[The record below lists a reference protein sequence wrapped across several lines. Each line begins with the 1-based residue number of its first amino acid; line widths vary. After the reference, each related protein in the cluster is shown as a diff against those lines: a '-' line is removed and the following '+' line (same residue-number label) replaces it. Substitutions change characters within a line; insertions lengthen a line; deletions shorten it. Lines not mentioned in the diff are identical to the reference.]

1 MKFIALAAAGS
12 LAFAAAA
19 CSKPP
24 ADNGTG
30 TNTGSYKAC
39 MVTDTGGIDDRSFNA
54 SSWAGLEAA
63 KASNS
68 SITTKYTASTAMSD
82 YDPNLQNSV
91 ADGCQYVQ
99 AVGGLMGDATKKVAA
114 ANPKVQFSIVD
125 ANNQG
130 LSNVY
135 PIQFETQ
142 QAAYLAGYLAAG
154 YSKTGKVG
162 TYGGMKIGPVTI
174 FMDGFVDGVKKYNE
188 VKGKTVQVFGWDKDK
203 QDGLFTNDFVK
214 QEAGK
219 QQSDTLAAQGVDVIM
234 PVAGGA
240 GLGTAAAAANGGYVV
255 IWVDADGYDTTD
267 YKSVMLSTVVKN
279 SKDGVKETVL
289 ASAKAPGT
297 MLTGGFLGTLA
308 NKGVSLAPF
317 HEFDSKIDASLK
329 TELKQLEAD
338 IVSGKIKVTSPAQPK

>member
-1 MKFIALAAAGS
+1 
-12 LAFAAAA
+12 
-19 CSKPP
+19 
-24 ADNGTG
+24 
-30 TNTGSYKAC
+30 
-39 MVTDTGGIDDRSFNA
+39 
-54 SSWAGLEAA
+54 
-63 KASNS
+63 
-68 SITTKYTASTAMSD
+68 
-82 YDPNLQNSV
+82 
-91 ADGCQYVQ
+91 
-99 AVGGLMGDATKKVAA
+99 
-114 ANPKVQFSIVD
+114 VD